1 MPENIL
7 QKIFRRVQ
15 ISDSEGAVLNA
26 ILVKANIYG
35 KHAQIAYPCIAGMT
49 GFSERHVMRLIKSLE
64 CERRL
69 LRVDRRRL
77 WPGQNAINVYH
88 VVVPWRQE
96 RAFQSRGFGRNYPGQ
111 DRVNNKGDR
120 RCHPNGLT
128 DIQIASNLA
137 RLCTEQ
143 EASSW
148 LTPGTP
154 PWYFAQGL
162 EPPAEEE
169 KKDSKNGC

>member
-69 LRVDRRRL
+69 LRVDRRL

-120 RCHPNGLT
+120 RCHPNG
-128 DIQIASNLA
+128 
-137 RLCTEQ
+137 
-143 EASSW
+143 
-148 LTPGTP
+148 
-154 PWYFAQGL
+154 
-162 EPPAEEE
+162 
-169 KKDSKNGC
+169 